1 MSEMQSKR
9 AGTPPTLD
17 ELRALVAE
25 MIGSEPGAVPLDA
38 NLNQLGVDSLGM
50 MRLANR
56 WRRAGVR
63 VSFKELAAEP
73 TLAAWQRHLN
83 SEPE

>member
-1 MSEMQSKR
+1 MQGKPTV
-9 AGTPPTLD
+9 TPPTLD

-25 MIGSEPGAVPLDA
+25 LIGSEPSAVPLDA

-56 WRRAGVR
+56 WRRAGIR

-73 TLAAWQRHLN
+73 TLAAWQRHLD
-83 SEPE
+83 SKPE